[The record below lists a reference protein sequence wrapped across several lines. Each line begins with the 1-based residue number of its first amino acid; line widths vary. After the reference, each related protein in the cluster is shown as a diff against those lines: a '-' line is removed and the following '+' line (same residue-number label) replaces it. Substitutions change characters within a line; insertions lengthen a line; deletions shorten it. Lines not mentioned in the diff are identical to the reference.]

1 MTLSLIMLC
10 AVHVSERMTFENGND
25 IEESEVLE
33 DHVESDESCP
43 SIPPTANTFL
53 SLVESLEGY
62 TPTVPSS
69 LTANILMSAGLS
81 SPDPRIVSLV
91 SLAAQKFISDLA
103 SDALAHCKM
112 RQSGS
117 NHMKKVNK
125 DKKYVMTTEDLAV
138 ALNEKGVA
146 AKKPPYY
153 R

>member
-62 TPTVPSS
+62 TPTLYPA
-69 LTANILMSAGLS
+69 LILRSAGLS
-81 SPDPRIVSLV
+81 SPD
-91 SLAAQKFISDLA
+91 LA
-103 SDALAHCKM
+103 SHALAHC
-112 RQSGS
+112 RI
-117 NHMKKVNK
+117 
-125 DKKYVMTTEDLAV
+125 
-138 ALNEKGVA
+138 
-146 AKKPPYY
+146 